1 MLPTTNLDILRRM
14 RNGPAD
20 GLPDEVR
27 AYVRTEYNGDA
38 ATVLAEI
45 AQAGRVGSAKPT
57 PTSARAKGRGFARF
71 FASLAARFARP
82 EESP

>member
-1 MLPTTNLDILRRM
+1 MRPTTNLDILRRM

-27 AYVRTEYNGDA
+27 AYVRSEYHGDA
-38 ATVLAEI
+38 AGVLAEI

-57 PTSARAKGRGFARF
+57 PKPARAKGLGFARF
-71 FASLAARFARP
+71 FAALAARFARP
-82 EESP
+82 EEAL